1 MNPSNPMDSMA
12 YTIAL
17 YPKIGFRENTDTN
30 CEHNPI
36 AGRIAM

>member
-1 MNPSNPMDSMA
+1 MNPRKPIDSMA

-17 YPKIGFRENTDTN
+17 YPKIGLRENTDSN

-36 AGRIAM
+36 AGKMAI